1 MFVLKLIVNL
11 FVELCVAEDD
21 VGCVIESSR
30 TSYFTFRVLVAIPVR
45 VGKGPIS
52 INLFKVGTVE
62 ESDASSG
69 GFTIHSGEA
78 TEYNVIVHNESILAG
93 TQFQEESK

>member
-45 VGKGPIS
+45 VGKGPM
-52 INLFKVGTVE
+52 VE